1 MVMKKNRFL
10 NIIAT
15 CGFLICS
22 ACSSHLTDINVN
34 PNGVDPSRANANL
47 ILPGVLSTLSGNY
60 ASLDNGVMAGLVQ
73 HMQEDG
79 WFTSFNHYTWDARD
93 WADWFDVLRNNDLLI
108 KSSIQ
113 NGLPMHEG
121 MGYVI
126 RAFAFGNITDL
137 WGDAPYT
144 EALRA
149 NENIIQP
156 KYDNQEIIYRGILD
170 DLQKASTLFQNN
182 TNAGI
187 IPANDLIYAG
197 DINKW
202 HRLAN
207 TLLLRYAMRLSEKLP
222 ELVTPIIKK
231 VYDSGVYIQQPS
243 QDAVVNYLG
252 NTGGDSWFL
261 ARQFDVDGSIFRRRK
276 IAKTIMDQLKTTNDP
291 RLFVWIDPVHCQWV
305 EDPLLAVKTDEF
317 VRKNGVLQTY
327 KSLTDEQYQAEI
339 TAGNKFTRHYNPTL
353 LGSKLD
359 TGLYVGVPVGV
370 QVPDATNMNPTP
382 GQIVQNQHVSQLSK
396 MYRQATGPLLKRRIA
411 SASETYFILAEAAQR
426 GWITANA
433 ENMYNEGIK
442 ASLTT
447 WNIADK
453 YNTFIARTA
462 VKYNGTLERI
472 LQQKWVASWNCS
484 TEAWMDF
491 RRTGFPK
498 LVAGPA
504 SSEPVLPVRFIY
516 GNNEINANKDNV
528 SAAIEALQETSHSK
542 LRGKNSQWSKPWLL
556 QGTNKPW

>member
-1 MVMKKNRFL
+1 MKTNKFL
-10 NIIAT
+10 YIIAT
-15 CGFLICS
+15 CGLMTFTGCS
-22 ACSSHLTDINVN
+22 DQLTEININ

-47 ILPGVLSTLSGNY
+47 ILPGVLSTMSANY

-93 WADWFDVLRNNDLLI
+93 WGDWFDVLRNNDLLI

-113 NGLPMHEG
+113 NSLPMHEG

-137 WGDAPYT
+137 WGDAPYS

-156 KYDNQEIIYRGILD
+156 KYDNQELIYRGILD
-170 DLQKASTLFQNN
+170 DLQKASSLFQNN
-182 TNAGI
+182 SNEGV
-187 IPANDLIYAG
+187 IPANDLIYQG

-207 TLLLRYAMRLSEKLP
+207 TLLLRYAMRLSQKLP
-222 ELVTPIIKK
+222 DVAAPLIKK
-231 VYDSGVYIQQPS
+231 VYDSGIYIQQDN

-252 NTGGDSWFL
+252 NTSGDSWFL
-261 ARQFDVDGSIFRRRK
+261 AKQFDADGSVFRRRK
-276 IAKTIMDQLKTTNDP
+276 IAKTIMDKLKVTNDP
-291 RLFVWIDPVHCQWV
+291 RMTVWIDPVHCQWV
-305 EDPLLAVKTDEF
+305 EDLTLPVKNDEF

-327 KSLTDEQYQAEI
+327 KSLTDEQYITEI
-339 TAGNKFTRHYNPTL
+339 NAGNKFTRRYNPTL

-396 MYRQATGPLLKRRIA
+396 IYRQTTGPLLKRRIA

-433 ENMYNEGIK
+433 ENMFNEGIK

-453 YNTFIARTA
+453 YNTFIARA
-462 VKYNGTLERI
+462 NVKYNGTLERI
-472 LQQKWVASWNCS
+472 IEQKWIASWNCS

-491 RRTGFPK
+491 RRTGFPQ

-516 GNNEINANKDNV
+516 GNNEINANKENV
-528 SAAIEALQETSHSK
+528 SAAIEALEETSHSK